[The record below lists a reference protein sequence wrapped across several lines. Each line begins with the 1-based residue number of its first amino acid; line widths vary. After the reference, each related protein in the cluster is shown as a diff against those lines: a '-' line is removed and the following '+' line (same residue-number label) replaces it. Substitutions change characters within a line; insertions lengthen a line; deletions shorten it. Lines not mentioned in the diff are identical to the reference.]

1 MRHIGNANSKATIT
15 VTSTKFL
22 NVYWGD
28 GSHTFNV
35 HGTDVA
41 LKHTYTEAGEYDII
55 VSGVIEDIEEFSTN
69 AIVIWE
75 KLK

>member
-1 MRHIGNANSKATIT
+1 M
-15 VTSTKFL
+15 
-22 NVYWGD
+22 
-28 GSHTFNV
+28 

-41 LKHTYTEAGEYDII
+41 LEHTYTEAGEYDII